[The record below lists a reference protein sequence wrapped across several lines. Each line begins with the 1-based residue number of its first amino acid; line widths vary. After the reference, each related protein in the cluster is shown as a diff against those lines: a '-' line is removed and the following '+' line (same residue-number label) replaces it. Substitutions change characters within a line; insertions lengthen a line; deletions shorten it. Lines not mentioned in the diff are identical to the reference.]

1 MALTQDHVAPA
12 HNAGCR
18 FSLLARVIHDRGSAI
33 ASRYGLPDAPAE
45 VYGLP
50 GNLGLL
56 EFSLARLGRYEL
68 PLAIPAS
75 MPYARVEQWRMLDVR
90 LAVTATSS
98 PLHRFD
104 GVPRVVTSYSAFL
117 VLEQLDQP
125 GSAQKRIPFS
135 GRVVSTHL
143 RHCGHLVIID
153 GLSLPVLVDFAQTV
167 TNGQRVEFT
176 ATPATTRLIAPGR
189 SSDRLVLANAR
200 LVEDPDAPGE
210 TSRHGNHTAAPV
222 PRTRKSSS
230 KAATAA
236 PASAASPPWTPR
248 PRPGGSA
255 APL

>member
-1 MALTQDHVAPA
+1 MALTPDHVAPA

-33 ASRYGLPDAPAE
+33 AARYGLPDAPAG

-50 GNLGLL
+50 SALGRL

-68 PLAIPAS
+68 PLAIPTN

-117 VLEQLDQP
+117 VLEQLDQQ

-135 GRVVSTHL
+135 GKVVSTHL

-153 GLSLPVLVDFAQTV
+153 GLSLPVLVDFAQSV
-167 TNGQRVEFT
+167 ANGQRVEFT

-189 SSDRLVLANAR
+189 SSDRLVLTNAR

-210 TSRHGNHTAAPV
+210 TSRHGNHAAVPS

-230 KAATAA
+230 KAAADA
-236 PASAASPPWTPR
+236 PASTTPPSRTPR
-248 PRPGGSA
+248 PRPIGSIIS
-255 APL
+255 L